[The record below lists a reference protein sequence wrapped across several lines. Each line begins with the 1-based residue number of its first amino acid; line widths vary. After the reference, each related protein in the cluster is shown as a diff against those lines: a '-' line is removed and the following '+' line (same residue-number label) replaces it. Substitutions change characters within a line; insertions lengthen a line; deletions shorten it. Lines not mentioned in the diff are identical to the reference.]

1 MREIPFKMMKKI
13 SISLLIFSV
22 ALISC
27 KKENSTIESSAEEV
41 KSEVVDSTLI
51 NTDTTQTVAA
61 SEAQPQVLTAAP
73 QPVQATA
80 PGMNPP
86 HGRPGHRCEIP
97 VGAPLNTPAP
107 VQTQAPAPSLIPQ
120 NNMLQAPQ
128 PQQNMVTAP
137 GMNPPHG
144 QPGHLCEIP
153 VGAPL
158 PKG

>member
-1 MREIPFKMMKKI
+1 MMKKI

-27 KKENSTIESSAEEV
+27 KKENSTIESSAEEL
-41 KSEVVDSTLI
+41 KSEVVDSSLI

-61 SEAQPQVLTAAP
+61 SEAQPQVLAAAP

-80 PGMNPP
+80 TGMNPP
-86 HGRPGHRCEIP
+86 HGQPGHRCEIP

-107 VQTQAPAPSLIPQ
+107 VQTQGSAPSLIPQ